1 MAEIFSVVISSRI
14 HSISVQCVI
23 TPLIARHGA
32 RKPAQT
38 LFSSSVRHQQ
48 QLEMLWKATPR
59 KQRPELWP
67 HFELCLFIC
76 SSDMNDSSVIW
87 LVLLLYKSSYKRL
100 SIIHFLL
107 LFQLN
112 VFYNVMNVRRSL
124 RRRDIH
130 TDEAF
135 YLDIDVMDNE
145 EFNVNLHI
153 CFRWAAVIYL
163 LAPKHGI
170 KI

>member
-1 MAEIFSVVISSRI
+1 MEHVNRPRRCFPRQWDTSNSLRCFERP
-14 HSISVQCVI
+14 HRGNSVQNSD
-23 TPLIARHGA
+23 L
-32 RKPAQT
+32 
-38 LFSSSVRHQQ
+38 
-48 QLEMLWKATPR
+48 
-59 KQRPELWP
+59 QRWP

-87 LVLLLYKSSYKRL
+87 LVLLLYKSSYKRQ

-135 YLDIDVMDNE
+135 YLDIDVMDND

-170 KI
+170 KMEQNYRII

>member
-1 MAEIFSVVISSRI
+1 MKVQQLRIITEPPVKIKRDVMAEICSVVISSRI
-14 HSISVQCVI
+14 PSISVQCVI

-59 KQRPELWP
+59 KQRPELWS

-100 SIIHFLL
+100 RV
-107 LFQLN
+107 LFIFSYCFSL
-112 VFYNVMNVRRSL
+112 MCSTTWWTWEGRSDGVTYTQM
-124 RRRDIH
+124 RP
-130 TDEAF
+130 F
-135 YLDIDVMDNE
+135 
-145 EFNVNLHI
+145 I
-153 CFRWAAVIYL
+153 CI
-163 LAPKHGI
+163 
-170 KI
+170 